1 MSDDLTTLQD
11 DDEPERVGHPA
22 LDIFAPLRDVKR
34 QFDLHKDYIARK
46 ETVESPEIQ
55 IDPNSELDLAEMVD
69 AVPEPGPSPGNQPSK
84 SFGRISMSHGGPRR
98 SVNGAANGTKG
109 KTTKNDKHKG
119 HKGLKSDKNEDLEH
133 PSLYKVVIRP
143 HEYDDGFDDFII
155 DKQRERIIKI

>member
-11 DDEPERVGHPA
+11 DDEPERAGHPA

-46 ETVESPEIQ
+46 ETVESVQ

-84 SFGRISMSHGGPRR
+84 SFGISMSHGGPRR
-98 SVNGAANGTKG
+98 STK
-109 KTTKNDKHKG
+109 KTTKQDNHKQRKDQ
-119 HKGLKSDKNEDLEH
+119 KGLKSDKNEDLEH